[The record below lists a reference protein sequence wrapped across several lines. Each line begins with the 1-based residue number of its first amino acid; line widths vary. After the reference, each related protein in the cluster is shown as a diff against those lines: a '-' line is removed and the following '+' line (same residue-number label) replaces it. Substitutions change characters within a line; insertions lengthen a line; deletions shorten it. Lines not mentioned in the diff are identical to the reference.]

1 MPPETIPPEAAN
13 GILDRLPPDVV
24 GYVVLGLIV
33 WWMTRAAYREV
44 SKDRGALLDRLE
56 ARLDQTE
63 RSLAAVTQDLDES
76 RRSERASHDR
86 LDAMEAK
93 YERRS
98 AEIEEKYEK
107 RIAELEHE
115 VALLRGEVSEPIEI
129 SP

>member
-13 GILDRLPPDVV
+13 GILDRLPPDVA

-56 ARLDQTE
+56 ARLK
-63 RSLAAVTQDLDES
+63 LAEQA
-76 RRSERASHDR
+76 ERASRDR
-86 LDAMEAK
+86 MDAMEARYESRISEIEAK
-93 YERRS
+93 YERRN
-98 AEIEEKYEK
+98 AEIEAKYEK

-115 VALLRGEVSEPIEI
+115 VALLRGEVSEPIGL
-129 SP
+129 SQ